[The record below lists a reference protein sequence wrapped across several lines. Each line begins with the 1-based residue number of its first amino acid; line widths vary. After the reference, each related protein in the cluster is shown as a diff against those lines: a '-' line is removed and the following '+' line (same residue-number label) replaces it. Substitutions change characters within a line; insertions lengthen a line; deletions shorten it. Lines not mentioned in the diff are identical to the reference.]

1 MKENI
6 TANDVLAFVLE
17 VAALVL
23 WGLWAASLAKTT
35 FWRWGLGLLASAAL
49 IALWALFFAR
59 TASFRPPLIWLALG
73 KLLLLLP
80 PGLLYFRG
88 RLLQSLVYAG
98 LVVLHLVVGFL
109 QKAL

>member
-1 MKENI
+1 MKENLS
-6 TANDVLAFVLE
+6 ANDVLAFLLE
-17 VAALVL
+17 MAALIL
-23 WGLWAASLAKTT
+23 WGSWAASLAKTT
-35 FWRWGLGLLASAAL
+35 FWRWGLGLLAVAVF

-59 TASFRPPLIWLALG
+59 TASYRPPLLMLALG

-88 RLLQSLVYAG
+88 RLLPSLVYAI
-98 LVVLHLVVGFL
+98 LVLLHLVVGYL